1 MPQDRREVR
10 RQAIHRIRR
19 ERGSSPKC
27 KSRFF
32 PWLSGLWRHL
42 LNHSVVSLT
51 LPRDPVIIIRNQ
63 IVQQPRF
70 RDHKSWAALDGVQA
84 ALGAPAGNGVG
95 RVAGEAG
102 NLLHGQHVWGVGQL
116 LFQMAAEEQA
126 ADDLVVESAG
136 QGYSGRFAL
145 RIVFVPPAGR
155 SIIPRLRQTAAQ
167 VGGHIRLGD
176 LVAAGALAG
185 VDTGHEPALQQVEGS
200 AGADVAGFAEVVAAH
215 GIGIGRQQRVDL
227 LCQPVLENGLFVH
240 GRILL

>member
-27 KSRFF
+27 KSRLF
-32 PWLSGLWRHL
+32 PWLSGLWCHCG
-42 LNHSVVSLT
+42 NHSVVSPT
-51 LPRDPVIIIRNQ
+51 LPCDPVIIIRYQ

-70 RDHKSWAALDGVQA
+70 RDHKPRAALDGAQA
-84 ALGAPAGNGVG
+84 AFGAPAGDRVG
-95 RVAGEAG
+95 RVAGEVG
-102 NLLHGQHVWGVGQL
+102 DLLHGQYVGGVGQL
-116 LFQMAAEEQA
+116 LFQMTTEEQA

-136 QGYSGRFAL
+136 QGYGGRFAL
-145 RIVFVPPAGR
+145 GIVFVPPAGR
-155 SIIPRLRQTAAQ
+155 SIILRFGETAAQ
-167 VGGHIRLGD
+167 VGGNVRLGD

-185 VDTGHEPALQQVEGS
+185 VEAGHQTALEQIQGS
-200 AGADVAGFAEVVAAH
+200 AGADVAGDAEVVAAH